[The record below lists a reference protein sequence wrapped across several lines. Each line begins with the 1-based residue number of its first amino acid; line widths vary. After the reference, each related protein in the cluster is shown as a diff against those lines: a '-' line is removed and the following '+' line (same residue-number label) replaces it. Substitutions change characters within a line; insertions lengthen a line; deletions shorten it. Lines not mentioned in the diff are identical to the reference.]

1 MSKAQPPARTS
12 QSSPA
17 SAPRPVINV
26 KFEVI
31 KPPRTPRD
39 KVRYLDVDG
48 PSPVARAEKQLQQMN
63 VAYPM
68 WLEEDRKVL
77 WDAWQALRAKPH
89 DTAAFLRFN
98 HAIHILSGNAALLD
112 CEAAGLLARPVA
124 IMMENCGDVDDCMPL
139 LEMAIKAICT
149 AITRRV
155 SSDDAVVGEIVRTLE
170 RAVRRRL
177 AA

>member
-89 DTAAFLRFN
+89 DTAAFLN
-98 HAIHILSGNAALLD
+98 IKHCKPQYATVYDTALITSIRHPSRS
-112 CEAAGLLARPVA
+112 AK
-124 IMMENCGDVDDCMPL
+124 I
-139 LEMAIKAICT
+139 IC
-149 AITRRV
+149 A
-155 SSDDAVVGEIVRTLE
+155 
-170 RAVRRRL
+170 
-177 AA
+177 